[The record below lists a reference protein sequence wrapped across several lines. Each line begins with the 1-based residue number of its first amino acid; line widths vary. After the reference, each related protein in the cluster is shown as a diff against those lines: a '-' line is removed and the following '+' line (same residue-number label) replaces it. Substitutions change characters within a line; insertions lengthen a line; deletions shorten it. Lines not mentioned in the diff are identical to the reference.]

1 MVSPSRMPLRTTISR
16 VDRAVRA
23 SPLAKMAMA
32 SSMAGSI
39 ATFWS
44 PKPRGSVRARWSRVT
59 RSSWV
64 RAWRTNTLHRE
75 SSAPLISKEGFSVV
89 APMRRMLP
97 FSTKGRKA
105 SCWALLK
112 RWISSTKTM
121 VRSPNCRL
129 RSACC
134 ITERISLI
142 PLVTAE
148 KSMNSD
154 FVVWAMIR
162 AKVVFPTPGGP
173 QKIMEEIWS
182 RSISWRRT
190 FPGPSKCCCPTY
202 SANVRGRSRAA
213 RGWVSSR
220 ANRLCCC
227 MAASFPG
234 IVPYCLWCYPI
245 TEGGWVQPGATLPVP
260 QEGVT
265 GKKRKTTGKI
275 VEATKKILSRDFPF
289 FPR

>member
-1 MVSPSRMPLRTTISR
+1 MVSPLPT
-16 VDRAVRA
+16 AVEDHHLQGGQGGPGIPVGKGGDGLQHGRFHGHLLVPQ
-23 SPLAKMAMA
+23 SP
-32 SSMAGSI
+32 G
-39 ATFWS
+39 
-44 PKPRGSVRARWSRVT
+44 GSVRARWSRVT

-89 APMRRMLP
+89 APMSRMLP

-121 VRSPNCRL
+121 VRSPELPVALGLLHHRADLLDPAGDGGKVDEFRL
-129 RSACC
+129 CGVGDDPGQGGLSH
-134 ITERISLI
+134 
-142 PLVTAE
+142 
-148 KSMNSD
+148 
-154 FVVWAMIR
+154 
-162 AKVVFPTPGGP
+162 PGGP

-245 TEGGWVQPGATLPVP
+245 TEGGLGSNQGPLCRSR
-260 QEGVT
+260 
-265 GKKRKTTGKI
+265 KR
-275 VEATKKILSRDFPF
+275 E
-289 FPR
+289 